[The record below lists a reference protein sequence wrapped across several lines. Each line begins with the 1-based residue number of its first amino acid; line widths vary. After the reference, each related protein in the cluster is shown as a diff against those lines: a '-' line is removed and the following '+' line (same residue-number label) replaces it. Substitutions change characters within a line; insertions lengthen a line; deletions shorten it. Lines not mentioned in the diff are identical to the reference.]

1 MKINYRANF
10 IAAKDPGIIITT
22 WSQVANHS
30 PRRVV
35 CNVPAG
41 PHPCVG
47 WTRVSSQHAA
57 TRPDA
62 GVGGGAGRVA
72 EIHADGNGWTVLQM
86 LKSGRCC
93 AFDLTTR
100 RRQARL

>member
-10 IAAKDPGIIITT
+10 IAAKDPGIILVPSSKPL
-22 WSQVANHS
+22 SQEG
-30 PRRVV
+30 V

-47 WTRVSSQHAA
+47 WTRVPSQHAA

-72 EIHADGNGWTVLQM
+72 EIHADGNGWTVLWM

-100 RRQARL
+100 RRQARF